1 MVWPNI
7 SDLQKKAV
15 NIRKD
20 ILTMLT
26 EAGSGHTGGSLS
38 IVEILI
44 SLYYYK
50 LRHNPKNPGWK
61 ERDRFLLS
69 KGHACPALYAVLADC
84 GYFPKEKLMTL
95 RKFGSALQGHPQKG
109 LPGLEISSGSLGQ
122 GLSIANGMALAAR
135 MDHLPVSPVKHCGAN
150 VSANDVSNGVRV
162 YCLMGDGETNEGQ
175 VWEAAMTA
183 AHYKLDNLCAM
194 VDLNR
199 LQIDGFCCDVKNMD
213 PMNKKW
219 EAFGW
224 NVYDVDGHD
233 LSALMSALDKAEAV
247 KGKPTV
253 IICCTTKGKGVSF
266 MENKVEWHGIAPK
279 KEELERALKELARI
293 K

>member
-1 MVWPNI
+1 M
-7 SDLQKKAV
+7 KKPDVKELKNKALE
-15 NIRKD
+15 IRRD
-20 ILTMLT
+20 ILKMLT

-38 IVEILI
+38 IVEILV

-50 LRHNPKNPGWK
+50 LRHNPKDPAWK
-61 ERDRFLLS
+61 QRDRFILS
-69 KGHACPALYAVLADC
+69 KGHACPALYAVLAGC

-95 RKFGSALQGHPQKG
+95 RKFGSMLQGHAHKG
-109 LPGLEISSGSLGQ
+109 VPGVEISSGSLGQ
-122 GLSIANGMALAAR
+122 GLSITNGIALAAR
-135 MDHLPVSPVKHCGAN
+135 LDNLPIRA
-150 VSANDVSNGVRV
+150 

-183 AHYKLDNLCAM
+183 AHYKLDNVCAM
-194 VDLNR
+194 VDQNR
-199 LQIDGFCCDVKNMD
+199 LQIDGFTCNVKNMD

-224 NVYDVDGHD
+224 NVIDVDGHD
-233 LSALMSALDKAEAV
+233 ISALMTALDKAEAV

-266 MENKVEWHGIAPK
+266 IENKVEWHGIAPK
-279 KEELERALKELARI
+279 KEELERALKELEE
-293 K
+293 